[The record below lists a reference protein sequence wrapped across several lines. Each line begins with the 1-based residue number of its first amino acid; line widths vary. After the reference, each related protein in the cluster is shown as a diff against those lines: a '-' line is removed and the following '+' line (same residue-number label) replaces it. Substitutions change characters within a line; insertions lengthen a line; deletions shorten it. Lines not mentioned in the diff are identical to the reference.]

1 MATTTAT
8 LSLNSADMTSDAL
21 NINCSSQLYKINT
34 TIGLDGT
41 TGLASKTSTSDTIYT
56 IFAAATYADN
66 KGLKFF
72 VRNTASPN
80 DSDEVSYNVLVTLGS
95 TRVGHLMPGDW
106 LFMPWGGTEDV
117 KLTHSTTQSLTIE
130 YMLVYEL

>member
-1 MATTTAT
+1 MATTTAA
-8 LSLNSADMTSDAL
+8 LSLSSADLTGNAL
-21 NINCSSQLYKINT
+21 YLNVFTQLYKIGT

-41 TGLASKTSTSDTIYT
+41 TGLASKTSTSETIYT

-66 KGLKFF
+66 KGLKIFI
-72 VRNTASPN
+72 RNTADPS
-80 DSDEVSYNVLVTLGS
+80 DSDEVSYNILVTLGS

-117 KLTHSTTQSLTIE
+117 KLTHSTAQSLKVE
-130 YMLVYEL
+130 YMLFYEV